1 MRKYYLYALYDPELN
16 IPKYIGISNNPDRRF
31 QEHLSDISITKKTKW
46 IQKLK
51 QGGKIPRLKV
61 LKETNDVH

>member
-31 QEHLSDISITKKTKW
+31 
-46 IQKLK
+46 
-51 QGGKIPRLKV
+51 
-61 LKETNDVH
+61 